1 MSNFVNEKS
10 LTKINNECKIL
21 EKKLEVKNIKNLTV
35 QQWIP
40 IDKIY
45 NDGIIKLKENK
56 LIKILKINPI
66 NYNLKSDLEKEAILN
81 SYKIF
86 LKTCNFNIQILI
98 QSSKVDLSDHIK
110 NIRKNVTKKSEQKNN
125 QQLGKIAENYID
137 YIQKLNLNRRSS
149 SKNFYIVIADNI
161 DKKINILESEEII
174 KNNLKEKYFKIKE
187 CLSRSGNLVSELFN
201 KKEIEELFFS
211 LLNTRKNL
219 NKKLIN

>member
-1 MSNFVNEKS
+1 M
-10 LTKINNECKIL
+10 
-21 EKKLEVKNIKNLTV
+21 KNIKNLTV

-98 QSSKVDLSDHIK
+98 QSSKVDLSDHVK

-174 KNNLKEKYFKIKE
+174 KNDLKEKYFKIKE
-187 CLSRSGNLVSELFN
+187 CLSRSGNLVSELSN
-201 KKEIEELFFS
+201 QKEIEELFFS

>member
-1 MSNFVNEKS
+1 M
-10 LTKINNECKIL
+10 
-21 EKKLEVKNIKNLTV
+21 KNIKNLTV

-40 IDKIY
+40 IDKIC

-174 KNNLKEKYFKIKE
+174 KNDLKEKYFKIKE
-187 CLSRSGNLVSELFN
+187 CLNRCGNDVYEIIDSNEIINLFYS
-201 KKEIEELFFS
+201 F
-211 LLNTRKNL
+211 LNTRKNL
-219 NKKLIN
+219 NNN

>member
-1 MSNFVNEKS
+1 M
-10 LTKINNECKIL
+10 
-21 EKKLEVKNIKNLTV
+21 KNIKNLTV

-174 KNNLKEKYFKIKE
+174 KNDLKEKYFKIKE
-187 CLSRSGNLVSELFN
+187 CLSRSGNLVSELSN

-211 LLNTRKNL
+211 LLIPEK
-219 NKKLIN
+219 I

>member
-174 KNNLKEKYFKIKE
+174 KNDLKEKYFKIKE